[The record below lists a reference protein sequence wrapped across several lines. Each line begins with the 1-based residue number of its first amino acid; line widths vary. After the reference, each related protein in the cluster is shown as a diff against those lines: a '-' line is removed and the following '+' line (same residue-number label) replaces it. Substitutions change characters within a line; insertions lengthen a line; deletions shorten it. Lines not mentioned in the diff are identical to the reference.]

1 MADPP
6 GRSGRVDRW
15 SARDVGR
22 SYHPLVGWLA
32 GYRFPEDFRDLRG
45 QHRAHADSLAAE
57 LRRELG
63 DGHELTSRGWVVVAE
78 ALPQDE
84 VVLGLAGGG
93 VALVHLTW
101 TGRTE
106 TAPYPLTRI
115 VMSESEFE
123 SLVKDRY

>member
-1 MADPP
+1 M
-6 GRSGRVDRW
+6 
-15 SARDVGR
+15 
-22 SYHPLVGWLA
+22 
-32 GYRFPEDFRDLRG
+32 
-45 QHRAHADSLAAE
+45 
-57 LRRELG
+57 
-63 DGHELTSRGWVVVAE
+63 VAE